1 MDRPDRPS
9 ISCFAFC
16 VFPMGETKD
25 SPKRHCDHHEIPSH
39 LQRCAARIV
48 SRSIRRTQGIFFL
61 SQAIHWKKAV
71 CHKQRLQLSL
81 PCTLHK
87 PGIPLIFPHVF
98 ASRRTHM
105 PCQSHT
111 APPSGS
117 KKHSAYICHMAT
129 CTHTRLQGITD
140 RVARPHDLMR
150 KALARLQL
158 LSR

>member
-105 PCQSHT
+105 PCQSHSSSLWEQKAQCIHMPYGHMYAHA
-111 APPSGS
+111 APRNYRQSGS
-117 KKHSAYICHMAT
+117 T
-129 CTHTRLQGITD
+129 
-140 RVARPHDLMR
+140 P
-150 KALARLQL
+150 
-158 LSR
+158 